1 MALWVGWQIT
11 LPASVQFFSITRKN
25 TPHFL
30 RRIFCQF
37 VCLIGA
43 PGSFSLSC
51 APFIL
56 FHCSLFLFLG
66 HHTHNSL
73 LMPRFLVFFSTFLCF
88 LTIFSVFRGTWLFFS
103 FLCPVYPFSMLS
115 FSIPGAP
122 HPQFFS
128 HAPLFDIFLSFSML
142 PHNFLGFSGHL
153 TLFSLSMPRLFFFT
167 ALFFYSWGTT
177 LTILFSCPAFWYFSQ
192 LFYAF
197 SQFSRFFGAS
207 DSFFSFCAPFILFH
221 CPLFLFLGHHTHN
234 SLLMPHRMRNHNIV
248 MIKNAYYSF

>member
-1 MALWVGWQIT
+1 MLPHNFLVFSGHLALFLFSVPRLSFFTALFFCSWGTT
-11 LPASVQFFSITRKN
+11 LTILFSCPAFWYFSQLFYAFSQFSRF
-25 TPHFL
+25 F
-30 RRIFCQF
+30 
-37 VCLIGA
+37 GA

-56 FHCSLFLFLG
+56 FQCSLFLFPG
-66 HHTHNSL
+66 HHTHNFF
-73 LMPRFLVFFSTFLCF
+73 LMPHFLTFFSAFLCF

-153 TLFSLSMPRLFFFT
+153 ALFLFPVPRLFFLT
-167 ALFFYSWGTT
+167 TLFFYSWGTT
-177 LTILFSCPAFWYFSQ
+177 LTILFSCPTA
-192 LFYAF
+192 
-197 SQFSRFFGAS
+197 
-207 DSFFSFCAPFILFH
+207 CE
-221 CPLFLFLGHHTHN
+221 TTT
-234 SLLMPHRMRNHNIV
+234 
-248 MIKNAYYSF
+248 

>member
-1 MALWVGWQIT
+1 
-11 LPASVQFFSITRKN
+11 
-25 TPHFL
+25 
-30 RRIFCQF
+30 
-37 VCLIGA
+37 
-43 PGSFSLSC
+43 
-51 APFIL
+51 
-56 FHCSLFLFLG
+56 
-66 HHTHNSL
+66 
-73 LMPRFLVFFSTFLCF
+73 MPRFLVFFSTFLCF
-88 LTIFSVFRGTWLFFS
+88 LTIFSFFRGTWLFFS

>member
-1 MALWVGWQIT
+1 MAGRLLCQ
-11 LPASVQFFSITRKN
+11 PASNFSQSPVKIRRIPCGVFFFIPFTALFGAPDSFFS
-25 TPHFL
+25 F
-30 RRIFCQF
+30 
-37 VCLIGA
+37 
-43 PGSFSLSC
+43 C

-56 FHCSLFLFLG
+56 FYCSLFLFLG

-88 LTIFSVFRGTWLFFS
+88 LTIFSFFRGTWLFFS
-103 FLCPVYPFSMLS
+103 FLCPVYSFSQLS

-122 HPQFFS
+122 HSQFSS

-142 PHNFLGFSGHL
+142 SHNFLGFSGHL
-153 TLFSLSMPRLFFFT
+153 TLFSLSVPRLSFFT
-167 ALFFYSWGTT
+167 VLFFCSRGTT

-192 LFYAF
+192 LFYTF
-197 SQFSRFFGAS
+197 SQFSRFFGAPG
-207 DSFFSFCAPFILFH
+207 SFSLSCAPFILSH
-221 CPLFLFLGHHTHN
+221 DSLFLFLGHHTHN